1 MATAARPAAELLHVR
16 VQPRAR
22 RNEVVGWQGPTLRVR
37 VTAAPADGEAN
48 RAVTDLLADVF
59 GVPPSSIT
67 LVRGAAAR
75 DKVFRVEHLP
85 FAALRARAERPLTPP
100 SPRRGEGED
109 GGRA

>member
-37 VTAAPADGEAN
+37 VTAVPAEGEAN
-48 RAVTDLLADVF
+48 RAVTGLLADAF
-59 GVPPSSIT
+59 GVPASRVT

-75 DKVFRVEHLP
+75 DKVFRVEGLSL
-85 FAALRARAERPLTPP
+85 AELRARIPARE
-100 SPRRGEGED
+100 
-109 GGRA
+109 GRA